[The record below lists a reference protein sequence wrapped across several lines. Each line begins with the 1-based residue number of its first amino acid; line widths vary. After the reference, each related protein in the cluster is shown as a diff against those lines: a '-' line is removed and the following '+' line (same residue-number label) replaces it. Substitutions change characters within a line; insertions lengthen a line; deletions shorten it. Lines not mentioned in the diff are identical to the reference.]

1 MTLRFLILLLETT
14 LELKSTTNMSLF
26 YMPTLVNLQ

>member
-1 MTLRFLILLLETT
+1 MLLEKT

-26 YMPTLVNLQ
+26 YMPTLFNLQ